1 MRTSQQDERLR
12 TLRLEREFQRRA
24 EEALTNEEDDD
35 DDDDEEEE
43 HEDKHDEDDGDNVR
57 VGREGEPAPAHRRP
71 SESGRITSGGTLE
84 PRMNGG
90 GPPDEERARKVDE
103 IRRKQQELE
112 ATKEAEERLLREA
125 QRRQQEEQMRRFQ
138 QQQQQ
143 EQLQLQQQQQQQQQ
157 QGAVHHYQ
165 HQHHASQRLDSLVA
179 APHIPQYSNGLRGP
193 HGFPDQ
199 TGAGEGSH
207 RYDPMTSRPQHS
219 PVPPERGSSYSVM
232 QQQQQSSSMT
242 PAPNNRFKGSD
253 GPPATVKR
261 VQFSETT
268 NTDTHI
274 TYDNNA
280 NQEKVPRQDPNVSG
294 LLVLVGN

>member
-24 EEALTNEEDDD
+24 EEALTNEDEDDD
-35 DDDDEEEE
+35 EDNNDDDDN
-43 HEDKHDEDDGDNVR
+43 DNLR
-57 VGREGEPAPAHRRP
+57 AAREGEPLPGHRRAP
-71 SESGRITSGGTLE
+71 ETGRLE

-112 ATKEAEERLLREA
+112 AAKEAEERLLREA

-143 EQLQLQQQQQQQQQ
+143 EQLQQQQQQQ
-157 QGAVHHYQ
+157 QGPVPHYQ

-179 APHIPQYSNGLRGP
+179 APHIPQYTNGLRGP
-193 HGFPDQ
+193 HNIPDQ
-199 TGAGEGSH
+199 AGTGEGSH
-207 RYDPMTSRPQHS
+207 RMDMLASRSQHS
-219 PVPPERGSSYSVM
+219 PVPPERGSSYSIM
-232 QQQQQSSSMT
+232 QQQQQNSIT
-242 PAPNNRFKGSD
+242 PTTNNRFKGQD

-280 NQEKVPRQDPNVSG
+280 NQEKVPRQDPNVSNRCFS
-294 LLVLVGN
+294 LT